1 MPVEIDPMVPHPYR
15 IRRIRRETSDTY
27 TFDLT
32 TADGA
37 RSLSFSPGQFNMI
50 YVAGIGEVPISISGD
65 PLEPRVMVHTVRSVG
80 SVTRVLC
87 GLKEGAMVGLRGPY
101 GTAWPV
107 RAAEG
112 SDVILVAG
120 GIGLAPIR
128 PAIYHLFAYRDSYGK
143 LAILYGARTPKDLL
157 YRKELEQWRARF
169 DVDVDITV
177 DSPGEDWYGKVGVVT
192 NLIPRVHVD
201 PSETVALVCGPE
213 VMIRFTVIALR
224 DLGVSPENIYVSLE
238 RNMKCGIGLCGHCQC
253 GPEFICKDGAV
264 FPFTRV
270 EHYLRVREL

>member
-1 MPVEIDPMVPHPYR
+1 MIPRPHR
-15 IRRIRRETSDTY
+15 IRHIRRETKDTF
-27 TFDLT
+27 TFDLVPVDNAPPMAFT
-32 TADGA
+32 
-37 RSLSFSPGQFNMI
+37 PGQFNMI
-50 YVAGIGEVPISISGD
+50 YVAGVGEVPISISGD
-65 PLEPRVMVHTVRSVG
+65 PLEPRATVHTVRSVG

-87 GLKEGAMVGLRGPY
+87 GLKPGAVVGLRGPF
-101 GTAWPV
+101 GTAWPM
-107 RAAEG
+107 REAHG

-128 PAIYHLFAYRDSYGK
+128 PAIYQLFSYRDNYGK
-143 LAILYGARTPKDLL
+143 IVVLYGARTPRELL
-157 YRKELEQWRARF
+157 FRTELEKWRGRF

-192 NLIPRVHVD
+192 NLIPRAHID
-201 PSETVALVCGPE
+201 PLETVALVCGPE

-224 DLGVSPENIYVSLE
+224 NRGVNLENIYVSLE

-264 FPFTRV
+264 FPFPRV
-270 EHYLRVREL
+270 EPYLKVREL